1 MPAWPSTSALGLN
14 GPVYRLTLRSLVDGK
29 RILALAGL
37 ALVPVIAA
45 LVFAGAGDIDPRI
58 FWARLVQRLVI
69 PTVTAFAAVVIA
81 AGAVGD
87 DREDGTILYLAST
100 PLPRLGIVATK
111 VLAAWTAALALLA
124 PSVLVAGLIAL
135 GDRATAAML
144 LWPLAGVALAALA
157 YAAAAALL
165 AMVSRRP
172 VVLGVLYILLWEGSI
187 ATFAASADR
196 LSIAAYG
203 RAIAVEGVVEVNAPD
218 ASTGTAVLVLALVAA
233 GATWLA
239 ARRLTRTELP

>member
-1 MPAWPSTSALGLN
+1 VPAWPSTSALGLN
-14 GPVYRLTLRSLVDGK
+14 GPVSRLTLRSLVDGK

-100 PLPRLGIVATK
+100 PVPRLGIVATK